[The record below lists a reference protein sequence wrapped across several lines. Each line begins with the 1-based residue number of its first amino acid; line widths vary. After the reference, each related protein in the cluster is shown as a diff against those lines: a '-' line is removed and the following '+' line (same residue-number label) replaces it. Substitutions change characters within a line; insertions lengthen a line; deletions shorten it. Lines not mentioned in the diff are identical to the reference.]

1 MWAAALG
8 PLAALGWWTLNGD
21 LTANPISF
29 VTNHLGDWTF
39 RLLLATLAMT
49 PLRLLSGWG
58 WPALLRRL
66 LGLFTFAYALLH
78 FAVWILV
85 DHFLNWGQMAE
96 DIVKRPYITAGL
108 LALLLMVPLA
118 VTSTAGMVRRLGAR
132 RWVRLHRLVYL
143 VAVLAALHFL
153 WLAKVGRTD
162 QYLYAAAVALLL
174 GVRVADRARRLWRRR
189 PARGPAEVGAEKSP
203 APATLGRSMRG
214 GP

>member
-8 PLAALGWWTLNGD
+8 PLAALGWWILTGD

-39 RLLLATLAMT
+39 HLLLATLAMT
-49 PLRLLSGWG
+49 PLRRLSGWG
-58 WPALLRRL
+58 WPAQVRRL

-78 FAVWILV
+78 FAVWALV
-85 DHFLNWGQMAE
+85 DHYLNWGQMAE

-108 LALLLMVPLA
+108 LALLFMVPLA

-132 RWVRLHRLVYL
+132 NWVRLHRLVYL

-174 GVRVADRARRLWRRR
+174 GVRGADWARRAARRR
-189 PARGPAEVGAEKSP
+189 HAAGRLPAAGVEKSP
-203 APATLGRSMRG
+203 SPGRAR
-214 GP
+214 P

>member
-8 PLAALGWWTLNGD
+8 PLAALGWWILTGD

-39 RLLLATLAMT
+39 HLLLATLAMT
-49 PLRLLSGWG
+49 PLRRLSGWG
-58 WPALLRRL
+58 WPAQVRRL

-78 FAVWILV
+78 FAVWALV
-85 DHFLNWGQMAE
+85 DHYLNWGQMAE

-108 LALLLMVPLA
+108 LALLFMVPLA

-132 RWVRLHRLVYL
+132 NWVRLHRLVYL

-174 GVRVADRARRLWRRR
+174 GVRGADWARRAARRR
-189 PARGPAEVGAEKSP
+189 HAAGRLPAAGAEKSP
-203 APATLGRSMRG
+203 SPGRAR
-214 GP
+214 P